1 MLLVFS
7 FLWIIWNSNL
17 WGDISPPF
25 HSICLLVVSAEFD
38 LAHWF
43 FLSWNFHVSCF
54 MTLFFILVSF
64 WPLWQFLCSLTFCS
78 LPLPLLTLKHLLFF
92 IGPCSRPFSLLPL
105 PTWGI
110 SAIPAA
116 SMHQWILMMQM
127 YVASSYVSPVF
138 CAQIQAT
145 PNSTPSSPSS
155 RPPPF
160 RPAPKPPFS
169 SSEELRPLI
178 RHLQT
183 SFCFRG

>member
-1 MLLVFS
+1 MRWHITPFSQHLFTCRLCRVWPCSLIFS
-7 FLWIIWNSNL
+7 FLKF
-17 WGDISPPF
+17 P
-25 HSICLLVVSAEFD
+25 CLLFYD
-38 LAHWF
+38 
-43 FLSWNFHVSCF
+43 
-54 MTLFFILVSF
+54 TFFILVSF

-127 YVASSYVSPVF
+127 YVASSYVSPMF